1 MFGRR
6 KKKKKEQDA
15 KAAAEAAQR
24 EAVSE
29 PPPEPVH
36 VEEELLPLPEPIS
49 DPPMPP
55 PIPEEPLVE
64 ALHIGPT
71 EDEGAATEIIDLSI
85 VLTGVGIPPEASDS
99 SIEVLEEEFLP
110 EVDPIP
116 SADHQAAAPQPEPQ
130 PEPDSGPVAESSD
143 PIILD
148 LDDSDS
154 MILDLDESEPISF
167 DQSQPIPP
175 DQSVPIQK
183 MGGEE
188 GDENELERID
198 LEAVQSL
205 SSENPVVTE
214 STEEPAEVASEPP
227 AGDVPEAVAAE
238 SEEPPADPA
247 TYDALALIQGQIE
260 ALEDDSATLQAE
272 NSELI
277 REQVE
282 LRNALAKEERQRI
295 ALSERLT
302 QLDRRRSDLENERRD
317 LRRQLNKHERANAT
331 SGLFQLQKQK
341 QADQRRTQINTLKGE
356 LEQARRDLSAE
367 RSAHGATRQ
376 TLEASSRSLNNLE
389 SLQNKLA
396 EAEGELA
403 NARDSRAVLAIEL
416 DTAQSQLEAQLTK
429 LREDVEQRDEQIMA
443 FESKTR
449 ELEAERERFVAQ
461 TQELSDTQARLVE
474 VETSL
479 TDLRA
484 TNVRVT
490 GELEA
495 ERQTLESRSADLAQL
510 REAAEQRARL
520 EAQQADSDEK
530 LAQLKAENDALKNG
544 VAELQR
550 RLQQTDTANASKL
563 AEVEQ
568 RLSSSLESQRSGEQ
582 ELETLRKS
590 NQAAQ
595 AEVTALSKRLTDL
608 QNQIHEI
615 DSTPSLVAE
624 TALDSAM
631 RTPRFQPK
639 EHPSGAYE
647 SITDNTETFTPLAH
661 LRSPSTEHDGID
673 DSIEIE
679 PVPLSPMEMA
689 PLKEVEILDATQD
702 LPGEAGGGTVQV
714 GGRLHLDERES
725 SLRLDP
731 AEEELPDA
739 SDFIIPADTSGS
751 EKFLRAQDQGIIPV
765 RSRTDPGDPLFDESV
780 PPGIR
785 LARILNQ
792 KPVFVGATDMRKL
805 NLDSRAAYLL
815 SRMDGTCTFG
825 DLMDASGLPPND
837 TAEILLDLVMKGV
850 I

>member
-6 KKKKKEQDA
+6 KKKKKEEDA
-15 KAAAEAAQR
+15 KAAAEAAQLSAQR
-24 EAVSE
+24 DAVSV

-36 VEEELLPLPEPIS
+36 VEEELLPLPEPVS

-55 PIPEEPLVE
+55 PIPEEPIVE
-64 ALHIGPT
+64 ALYVGPT

-85 VLTGVGIPPEASDS
+85 VMDGIGLPPEVSES
-99 SIEVLEEEFLP
+99 SIHVLEEEFLP

-116 SADHQAAAPQPEPQ
+116 SGDHQAAPPPPQV
-130 PEPDSGPVAESSD
+130 DSGPVGDGSD

-154 MILDLDESEPISF
+154 MIVDLDESEPIAF
-167 DQSQPIPP
+167 DHSQPIPP

-183 MGGEE
+183 VGTDDVE
-188 GDENELERID
+188 ENELERID
-198 LEAVQSL
+198 LDAVQSL
-205 SSENPVVTE
+205 SSEN
-214 STEEPAEVASEPP
+214 
-227 AGDVPEAVAAE
+227 EAVAESAE
-238 SEEPPADPA
+238 GQPPPTVDEPPEPPPASDEQSATDPA
-247 TYDALALIQGQIE
+247 TFDAMALIQSQVD
-260 ALEDDSATLQAE
+260 ALEADNATLQAE
-272 NSELI
+272 NANLV

-302 QLDRRRSDLENERRD
+302 QLDRRSSDLENERRD

-341 QADQRRTQINTLKGE
+341 EVEQRRTQVNTLKAE
-356 LEQARRDLSAE
+356 LDQARRDLSIE
-367 RSAHGATRQ
+367 RSAHEATRHNLEVSSRNLSN
-376 TLEASSRSLNNLE
+376 LEALRT
-389 SLQNKLA
+389 QLA
-396 EAEGELA
+396 DAEGELA

-416 DTAQSQLEAQLTK
+416 DTAQTQLEAQLTS
-429 LREDVEQRDEQIMA
+429 LREEVERRDEQIME
-443 FESKTR
+443 FEAKTR
-449 ELEAERERFVAQ
+449 ELEAEHSRLSAQ
-461 TQELSDTQARLVE
+461 TEELAQTRARLEE
-474 VETSL
+474 VETNLS
-479 TDLRA
+479 DLRA
-484 TNVRVT
+484 NNLRVT

-510 REAAEQRARL
+510 KEAAGQRAAVESQLATEAQRRSEL
-520 EAQQADSDEK
+520 EAENEALSSKVAAVETQLQQADAAHAAKLSDLEH
-530 LAQLKAENDALKNG
+530 QLQNSLEGQRHSEGELQVLREQRRATQEEIDALS
-544 VAELQR
+544 R
-550 RLQQTDTANASKL
+550 RLA
-563 AEVEQ
+563 
-568 RLSSSLESQRSGEQ
+568 
-582 ELETLRKS
+582 
-590 NQAAQ
+590 
-595 AEVTALSKRLTDL
+595 DL
-608 QNQIHEI
+608 QTQHEA

-639 EHPSGAYE
+639 EFPSGAYE
-647 SITDNTETFTPLAH
+647 SITDSTETFSPLAH
-661 LRSPSTEHDGID
+661 LRAPSAEQDGID

-689 PLKEVEILDATQD
+689 PLQEVEVLEATQD
-702 LPGEAGGGTVQV
+702 IPGGTGGGRTVQV
-714 GGRLHLDERES
+714 GGRLNLDERDS
-725 SLRLDP
+725 SLDVDLG
-731 AEEELPDA
+731 EEELPDA

-780 PPGIR
+780 PPGLR

-837 TAEILLDLVMKGV
+837 TAEILLELVMNGV